1 MGTLKTGMA
10 RYMDPQGR
18 LVIPSEMRK
27 QFGLQEGSLV
37 DFQVTE
43 DGILLQKAVPQ
54 CCVCGASDKPLH
66 EVDGVSIC
74 HDCAEAIAAKVGS
87 WNEGR

>member
-1 MGTLKTGMA
+1 MAIVKTGMA

-43 DGILLQKAVPQ
+43 DGILLQRAVPQ
-54 CCVCGASDKPLH
+54 CCVCGESDKPLH

-74 HDCAEAIAAKVGS
+74 HDCAEAIAEKLGS

>member
-43 DGILLQKAVPQ
+43 DGI
-54 CCVCGASDKPLH
+54 
-66 EVDGVSIC
+66 
-74 HDCAEAIAAKVGS
+74 CAEAIAAKVGS
-87 WNEGR
+87 WNGGR

>member
-10 RYMDPQGR
+10 RYIDPQGR
-18 LVIPSEMRK
+18 IVIPSEMRK

-43 DGILLQKAVPQ
+43 DGILLQRAVPQ

-66 EVDGVSIC
+66 EVFGGHIC
-74 HDCAEAIAAKVGS
+74 HRCAEAIAAKLGRR
-87 WNEGR
+87 NEGR

>member
-37 DFQVTE
+37 DF
-43 DGILLQKAVPQ
+43 
-54 CCVCGASDKPLH
+54 
-66 EVDGVSIC
+66 
-74 HDCAEAIAAKVGS
+74 
-87 WNEGR
+87 

>member
-27 QFGLQEGSLV
+27 KFGLQEGSLV
-37 DFQVTE
+37 DFQATE

-54 CCVCGASDKPLH
+54 CCVCGTSDKPLH
-66 EVDGVSIC
+66 EVFGVYIC
-74 HDCAEAIAAKVGS
+74 HRCAEAIAAKLGS
-87 WNEGR
+87 RVEGR

>member
-1 MGTLKTGMA
+1 MAIVKTGMT
-10 RYMDPQGR
+10 RRMDPLGR
-18 LVIPSEMRK
+18 LVIPSGMRK
-27 QFGLQEGSLV
+27 KFGLLEGSLV
-37 DFQVTE
+37 DFQATE
-43 DGILLQKAVPQ
+43 DGILLQRAVPQ

-74 HDCAEAIAAKVGS
+74 HDCAEAIAAKVGR

>member
-37 DFQVTE
+37 DFQATE
-43 DGILLQKAVPQ
+43 DGILLQKAMPQ
-54 CCVCGASDKPLH
+54 
-66 EVDGVSIC
+66 
-74 HDCAEAIAAKVGS
+74 
-87 WNEGR
+87 